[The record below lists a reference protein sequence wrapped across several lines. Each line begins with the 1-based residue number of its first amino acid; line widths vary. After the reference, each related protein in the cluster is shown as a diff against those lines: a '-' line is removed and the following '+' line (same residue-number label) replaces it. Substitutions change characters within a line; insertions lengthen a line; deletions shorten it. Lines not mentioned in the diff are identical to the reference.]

1 MLTAALAEWKQ
12 GGVLVLVCPIL
23 NPSGCH
29 DNGIVVLFTFLKETH
44 GFLATLPALGPWRD
58 ITAET

>member
-29 DNGIVVLFTFLKETH
+29 DNGIVVLFHIFERNSWFP
-44 GFLATLPALGPWRD
+44 GNVAGAWALEGHYG
-58 ITAET
+58 